1 MLIKT
6 FGFVG
11 NADYLPSFVRVELR
25 VERGFMFRLS
35 GVTSSAA
42 KALQARVRSALLT
55 CGYRWPGKAI
65 TVNIAPATTA
75 RSTTELDLPIALSIL
90 AALGKI
96 PKSSIK
102 GTAFSG
108 ELSLDGTIRYTTSS
122 ASPPS
127 KLKRSELS
135 QIKYIF
141 SSTKSQIKNLSNLIG
156 VLSKFPNEDFYKTR
170 FNMPNGPISPENNN
184 QTTTR
189 TPVATSLTSTSST
202 SSTSSLTTQIHPDKT
217 FLNLVGETNAKRKAL
232 IAAAGGH
239 HIILIGP
246 PGSGKSTLAQII
258 HSLLPDIEKGS
269 STLRPQ
275 WLAPHSITKPAGLI
289 GSWRQS
295 GGSDGSIKLGELS
308 LAHQGILFMDEWAEF
323 FSRCP

>member
-1 MLIKT
+1 MT

-11 NADYLPSFVRVELR
+11 NADYLPSFVRLELR

-102 GTAFSG
+102 GIAFSG

-141 SSTKSQIKNLSNLIG
+141 SSTKSQIKKLSNLIG

-170 FNMPNGPISPENNN
+170 FSMPNGPISPENNN

-189 TPVATSLTSTSST
+189 TPIATSPTSLT
-202 SSTSSLTTQIHPDKT
+202 STSSLTTQIHPDKT
-217 FLNLVGETNAKRKAL
+217 FLNLVGETNAKRKTL

-239 HIILIGP
+239 HTILIGP

-275 WLAPHSITKPAGLI
+275 WLAPHSTTKPAGLI
-289 GSWRQS
+289 GSWGQS
-295 GGSDGSIKLGELS
+295 GGSDGSIKLGEWS
-308 LAHQGILFMDEWAEF
+308 LAHQGILFMDE
-323 FSRCP
+323 